1 MKIQELKRLVLV
13 NKKVNKER
21 SQALAAVLKQVE
33 SKTVGVKYDEKDEEK
48 IVLGSFKKE
57 LKEQLQSKDMG
68 APYSKEVISLCEQVI
83 EELSP
88 KTLSKEQTEIEV
100 RKFVSEKPD
109 AKMGQVM
116 GYLKQT
122 FGDTIDMQ
130 LAQKVVKSVLE

>member
-13 NKKVNKER
+13 NKKVNKEL
-21 SQALAAVLKQVE
+21 SQAYAAVLKHVE
-33 SKTVGVKYDEKDEEK
+33 SKTVGVKYNEKDEEK

-68 APYSKEVISLCEQVI
+68 APYSKVVVSLCEKVI

-88 KTLSKEQTEIEV
+88 KTLSESDLNSIIYDY
-100 RKFVSEKPD
+100 VSNNET
-109 AKMGQVM
+109 AKIGQVM

-122 FGDTIDMQ
+122 YGDSVDMGMANK
-130 LAQKVVKSVLE
+130 LVKIHFM

>member
-13 NKKVNKER
+13 NKKVNKEL
-21 SQALAAVLKQVE
+21 SQAYAAVLKHVE
-33 SKTVGVKYDEKDEEK
+33 SKTVGVKYNEKDEEK

-122 FGDTIDMQ
+122 FGDTVDMQ
-130 LAQKVVKSVLE
+130 LAQKVVKSVLN

>member
-13 NKKVNKER
+13 NKKVNKEL
-21 SQALAAVLKQVE
+21 SQAYAAVLKHVE
-33 SKTVGVKYDEKDEEK
+33 SKTVGVKYNEKDEEK

-68 APYSKEVISLCEQVI
+68 APYSNVVVSLCEKVI

-88 KTLSKEQTEIEV
+88 KTLSEERTEFEV
-100 RKFVSEKPD
+100 RLFVNKNPA

-116 GYLKQT
+116 GFLKKEY
-122 FGDTIDMQ
+122 GDSVDMQ
-130 LAQKVVKSVLE
+130 IAQKVVKSVLN